1 MLGLNSA
8 NKSPQIPDDFV
19 LLRSE
24 LISVRKI
31 NRLLSRC
38 NQDTHQP
45 RKLELALK
53 NSDFYLTLLQ
63 KTSENLV
70 GFVRVTSDKGLN
82 ANLWDLVAEPGDQQ
96 ETYMSIMVFKAIEII
111 RRELPGCSIS
121 VAAPSISLNPLLK
134 ISNHS
139 PYESLDAKGLF
150 IISFITKLSGKV
162 EGGMKIFA

>member
-8 NKSPQIPDDFV
+8 NKCPQIPEGFI

-24 LISVRKI
+24 VVPVRKI
-31 NRLLSRC
+31 NRLLSKC

-53 NSDFYLTLLQ
+53 SSEFYLTLLQ

-96 ETYMSIMVFKAIEII
+96 EKYIAIVVFNAIEII

-121 VAAPSISLNPLLK
+121 VAAPLISLKALKANGFLLDPNGIK
-134 ISNHS
+134 TM
-139 PYESLDAKGLF
+139 GF
-150 IISFITKLSGKV
+150 RF
-162 EGGMKIFA
+162 

>member
-1 MLGLNSA
+1 MLGLNSG
-8 NKSPQIPDDFV
+8 NKCRQIPDGFV

-24 LISVRKI
+24 LVSARKI

-53 NSDFYLTLLQ
+53 SSEFYLTLLQ

-96 ETYMSIMVFKAIEII
+96 EKYMSIVVFKSIEII

-121 VAAPSISLNPLLK
+121 VAAPLISLNPLKANRFL
-134 ISNHS
+134 
-139 PYESLDAKGLF
+139 LDTNGIKTMGYRL
-150 IISFITKLSGKV
+150 
-162 EGGMKIFA
+162 

>member
-1 MLGLNSA
+1 MLGINSF
-8 NKSPQIPDDFV
+8 NTCPQIPAGFV
-19 LLRSE
+19 LLRNE
-24 LISVRKI
+24 MVAVRKI

-63 KTSENLV
+63 KASEDLV

-82 ANLWDLVAEPGDQQ
+82 ANLWDLVAEPGNEQKK
-96 ETYMSIMVFKAIEII
+96 YISIIVFKASEII

-121 VAAPSISLNPLLK
+121 VAAPLISVQALKANGFLLDPNGIK
-134 ISNHS
+134 TM
-139 PYESLDAKGLF
+139 GF
-150 IISFITKLSGKV
+150 KL
-162 EGGMKIFA
+162 

>member
-1 MLGLNSA
+1 MLGLNSS
-8 NKSPQIPDDFV
+8 NSCPQIPNGFV

-24 LISVRKI
+24 NVSVRQI

-53 NSDFYLTLLQ
+53 SSDFYLTLLH
-63 KTSENLV
+63 KNSENLV
-70 GFVRVTSDKGLN
+70 GFVRVSSDKGLN

-96 ETYMSIMVFKAIEII
+96 EKYISIIVFKAIEII

-121 VAAPSISLNPLLK
+121 VAAPLISLNALKANGFLLDPNGIK
-134 ISNHS
+134 TMGFR
-139 PYESLDAKGLF
+139 L
-150 IISFITKLSGKV
+150 
-162 EGGMKIFA
+162 

>member
-8 NKSPQIPDDFV
+8 NKCPQIPEGFV

-24 LISVRKI
+24 IVAVRKI
-31 NRLLSRC
+31 NRLPRC

-53 NSDFYLTLLQ
+53 NSDFYLILLQ
-63 KTSENLV
+63 ETSEDLV

-96 ETYMSIMVFKAIEII
+96 ETYISIIIFKAIEII

-121 VAAPSISLNPLLK
+121 VAAPLISLKALKANGFLLDPNGIK
-134 ISNHS
+134 TMGFR
-139 PYESLDAKGLF
+139 L
-150 IISFITKLSGKV
+150 
-162 EGGMKIFA
+162 

>member
-8 NKSPQIPDDFV
+8 NKCPQIPEGFI

-24 LISVRKI
+24 VVPVRKI
-31 NRLLSRC
+31 NRLLSKC

-53 NSDFYLTLLQ
+53 SSEFYLTLLQ

-96 ETYMSIMVFKAIEII
+96 EKYIAIVVFYAIEII

-121 VAAPSISLNPLLK
+121 VAAPLISLKALKANGFLLDPNGIK
-134 ISNHS
+134 TMGFR
-139 PYESLDAKGLF
+139 L
-150 IISFITKLSGKV
+150 
-162 EGGMKIFA
+162 

>member
-8 NKSPQIPDDFV
+8 NKCPQIPEGFV
-19 LLRSE
+19 LQRSDQ
-24 LISVRKI
+24 ISVRKI
-31 NRLLSRC
+31 NRLLSKC

-63 KTSENLV
+63 KTSDNLV

-82 ANLWDLVAEPGDQQ
+82 ANLWDLVAEPGEQQ
-96 ETYMSIMVFKAIEII
+96 EKYMSIIVFKAIEII

-121 VAAPSISLNPLLK
+121 VAAPLSSLNPLKANGFL
-134 ISNHS
+134 
-139 PYESLDAKGLF
+139 LDPNGIKTMGVKF
-150 IISFITKLSGKV
+150 
-162 EGGMKIFA
+162 

>member
-8 NKSPQIPDDFV
+8 NKCPEIPGGFV
-19 LLRSE
+19 LLRSDP
-24 LISVRKI
+24 IPVRKI

-63 KTSENLV
+63 KTSEKLV

-96 ETYMSIMVFKAIEII
+96 EKYISIVIFKAIEII
-111 RRELPGCSIS
+111 RKELPGCSIS
-121 VAAPSISLNPLLK
+121 VAAPLISLKPLKANGFL
-134 ISNHS
+134 
-139 PYESLDAKGLF
+139 LDPNGIKTMGIRL
-150 IISFITKLSGKV
+150 
-162 EGGMKIFA
+162 

>member
-8 NKSPQIPDDFV
+8 NKCPHIPEGFV

-24 LISVRKI
+24 IVSIRKI
-31 NRLLSRC
+31 NRLLSKC

-45 RKLELALK
+45 SKLELALK
-53 NSDFYLTLLQ
+53 SSDFYLTLLE
-63 KTSENLV
+63 KTSDNLV

-96 ETYMSIMVFKAIEII
+96 QKYMSIIVFKAIEII

-121 VAAPSISLNPLLK
+121 VAAPLISLKALQDNGFLLNPNGIK
-134 ISNHS
+134 TM
-139 PYESLDAKGLF
+139 GV
-150 IISFITKLSGKV
+150 KL
-162 EGGMKIFA
+162 

>member
-8 NKSPQIPDDFV
+8 NQCPQLPEGFV

-24 LISVRKI
+24 LVSVRKI
-31 NRLLSRC
+31 NRLLSKC

-53 NSDFYLTLLQ
+53 SSDFYLTLLQ
-63 KTSENLV
+63 RTSENLV

-82 ANLWDLVAEPGDQQ
+82 ANLWDLVAEPGNQQ
-96 ETYMSIMVFKAIEII
+96 EKYMSIVVFKAVEII

-121 VAAPSISLNPLLK
+121 VAAPLISLNSLKANGFLLDPNGIK
-134 ISNHS
+134 TMGVR
-139 PYESLDAKGLF
+139 L
-150 IISFITKLSGKV
+150 
-162 EGGMKIFA
+162 

>member
-1 MLGLNSA
+1 MLRLKSP
-8 NKSPQIPDDFV
+8 NKCPQIPEGFV

-24 LISVRKI
+24 IVSLRKI

-38 NQDTHQP
+38 KQDTHQP

-53 NSDFYLTLLQ
+53 RSDFYLILLE
-63 KTSENLV
+63 KTSDNLV

-96 ETYMSIMVFKAIEII
+96 ENYISILVFKALEII

-121 VAAPSISLNPLLK
+121 VAAPLISLQALKTNGFLLDPNGIK
-134 ISNHS
+134 TMGFR
-139 PYESLDAKGLF
+139 L
-150 IISFITKLSGKV
+150 
-162 EGGMKIFA
+162 

>member
-8 NKSPQIPDDFV
+8 NKCPQIPEGFI
-19 LLRSE
+19 LRRSE
-24 LISVRKI
+24 VVPVGKI

-45 RKLELALK
+45 KKLELALK
-53 NSDFYLTLLQ
+53 SSEFYLTLLH
-63 KTSENLV
+63 KTSDNLV

-96 ETYMSIMVFKAIEII
+96 EKYIAIVVFNAIEII

-121 VAAPSISLNPLLK
+121 VAAPLISLKALKANGFLLDPNGIK
-134 ISNHS
+134 TMG
-139 PYESLDAKGLF
+139 YRL
-150 IISFITKLSGKV
+150 
-162 EGGMKIFA
+162 

>member
-1 MLGLNSA
+1 MLGLNA
-8 NKSPQIPDDFV
+8 TNKSPQIPEGFV

-24 LISVRKI
+24 IVSVGKI
-31 NRLLSRC
+31 NRLLSKC

-45 RKLELALK
+45 RKLELALN

-96 ETYMSIMVFKAIEII
+96 EKYMSIIVFKAIEII

-121 VAAPSISLNPLLK
+121 VAAPLISLNPLKANGFL
-134 ISNHS
+134 
-139 PYESLDAKGLF
+139 LDPNGIKTMGLR
-150 IISFITKLSGKV
+150 I
-162 EGGMKIFA
+162 

>member
-1 MLGLNSA
+1 MLGLNSV
-8 NKSPQIPDDFV
+8 NKCPQIPEGF
-19 LLRSE
+19 LLRRSE
-24 LISVRKI
+24 IISVRKI

-53 NSDFYLTLLQ
+53 NSDFYLTLIQ
-63 KTSENLV
+63 KTPEILL

-96 ETYMSIMVFKAIEII
+96 EKYMSIVVFKAIEII

-121 VAAPSISLNPLLK
+121 VSAPLISLDSLKSNGFLLDPNGIK
-134 ISNHS
+134 TMGFR
-139 PYESLDAKGLF
+139 L
-150 IISFITKLSGKV
+150 
-162 EGGMKIFA
+162 

>member
-1 MLGLNSA
+1 MLGLNST
-8 NKSPQIPDDFV
+8 NKCPQIPKGFV

-53 NSDFYLTLLQ
+53 NSDFYLTLLK

-82 ANLWDLVAEPGDQQ
+82 ASLRDL
-96 ETYMSIMVFKAIEII
+96 SIKKVDNEKLLIGHLINSAINII
-111 RRELPGCSIS
+111 RRELPGCNISIVCS
-121 VAAPSISLNPLLK
+121 SITLEVLK
-134 ISNHS
+134 DFDFKINH
-139 PYESLDAKGLF
+139 DGRKF
-150 IISFITKLSGKV
+150 
-162 EGGMKIFA
+162 MKIKLNSQN

>member
-1 MLGLNSA
+1 MLGLNST
-8 NKSPQIPDDFV
+8 NKCPKIPEGFV

-24 LISVRKI
+24 LVSIRKI

-53 NSDFYLTLLQ
+53 KSDFYLTLLQ
-63 KTSENLV
+63 KTSDKLV

-82 ANLWDLVAEPGDQQ
+82 ANLWDLVAEPGDEQ
-96 ETYMSIMVFKAIEII
+96 ETYMSIIVFQAIEII

-121 VAAPSISLNPLLK
+121 VAAPLISLKPLKANGFL
-134 ISNHS
+134 
-139 PYESLDAKGLF
+139 LDPNGIKTMGFRL
-150 IISFITKLSGKV
+150 
-162 EGGMKIFA
+162 

>member
-8 NKSPQIPDDFV
+8 NKCPQIPEDYI

-24 LISVRKI
+24 VISVRKI

-53 NSDFYLTLLQ
+53 SSDFYLTLLH
-63 KTSENLV
+63 KSSDDLV

-82 ANLWDLVAEPGDQQ
+82 VNLWDLVAEPGDQQ
-96 ETYMSIMVFKAIEII
+96 QKYISIIVFKAVEII
-111 RRELPGCSIS
+111 RRELAGCSIS
-121 VAAPSISLNPLLK
+121 VAAPLISLQVLKANGFLLDPNGIK
-134 ISNHS
+134 TMGFR
-139 PYESLDAKGLF
+139 L
-150 IISFITKLSGKV
+150 
-162 EGGMKIFA
+162 

>member
-1 MLGLNSA
+1 MPEG
-8 NKSPQIPDDFV
+8 FV

-24 LISVRKI
+24 LVSVRKI

-53 NSDFYLTLLQ
+53 KSDFYLTLLE
-63 KTSENLV
+63 KTSDDLV

-121 VAAPSISLNPLLK
+121 VAAPLISINPLKANGFL
-134 ISNHS
+134 
-139 PYESLDAKGLF
+139 LDPNGIKTMGFRL
-150 IISFITKLSGKV
+150 
-162 EGGMKIFA
+162 

>member
-8 NKSPQIPDDFV
+8 NKCPQIPEGFI

-24 LISVRKI
+24 VVPVRKI
-31 NRLLSRC
+31 NRLLSKC

-53 NSDFYLTLLQ
+53 SSDFYLTLLQ
-63 KTSENLV
+63 KNSDNLL

-96 ETYMSIMVFKAIEII
+96 EKYISIVVFKAIEII

-121 VAAPSISLNPLLK
+121 VAAPLISLEALKANGFLLDPNGIK
-134 ISNHS
+134 TMGFR
-139 PYESLDAKGLF
+139 L
-150 IISFITKLSGKV
+150 
-162 EGGMKIFA
+162 

>member
-1 MLGLNSA
+1 MLGLNLA
-8 NKSPQIPDDFV
+8 NKCPEIPEGFV

-31 NRLLSRC
+31 NMLLSRC
-38 NQDTHQP
+38 KQDTHQP

-63 KTSENLV
+63 KTTNNLV

-82 ANLWDLVAEPGDQQ
+82 ANLWDLVAEPGNQQ
-96 ETYMSIMVFKAIEII
+96 EKYMSIVVFKAVEII

-121 VAAPSISLNPLLK
+121 VAAPLISLKPLEANGFL
-134 ISNHS
+134 
-139 PYESLDAKGLF
+139 LDPNGIKTMGFRL
-150 IISFITKLSGKV
+150 
-162 EGGMKIFA
+162 

>member
-8 NKSPQIPDDFV
+8 NKCPQIPEGFV

-24 LISVRKI
+24 VISVRKI
-31 NRLLSRC
+31 NRLLLKC
-38 NQDTHQP
+38 KQETHQP
-45 RKLELALK
+45 RKLELALR

-96 ETYMSIMVFKAIEII
+96 EKYISIVVFKAIEII

-121 VAAPSISLNPLLK
+121 VAAPLISLNSLKANGFLLDPNGIK
-134 ISNHS
+134 TMGFR
-139 PYESLDAKGLF
+139 L
-150 IISFITKLSGKV
+150 
-162 EGGMKIFA
+162 

>member
-1 MLGLNSA
+1 MLGINPG
-8 NKSPQIPDDFV
+8 NKFPQIPEDFA

-24 LISVRKI
+24 FISVRKI

-53 NSDFYLTLLQ
+53 SSDFYLTLLQ
-63 KTSENLV
+63 KTTENLV

-96 ETYMSIMVFKAIEII
+96 EKYISIVVFKAIEII

-121 VAAPSISLNPLLK
+121 VAAPLISLEALKANGFLLDPNGIK
-134 ISNHS
+134 TMGFR
-139 PYESLDAKGLF
+139 L
-150 IISFITKLSGKV
+150 
-162 EGGMKIFA
+162 

>member
-1 MLGLNSA
+1 MLGLNSV
-8 NKSPQIPDDFV
+8 NKCPQIPEGFI

-24 LISVRKI
+24 IVSVRKI
-31 NRLLSRC
+31 NRLLSKC

-53 NSDFYLTLLQ
+53 SSDFYLTLLQ
-63 KTSENLV
+63 KTSDNLG

-96 ETYMSIMVFKAIEII
+96 EKFISIIVFKAIEII

-121 VAAPSISLNPLLK
+121 VAAPSIAIQALKANGFLLDPNGIK
-134 ISNHS
+134 TMGFR
-139 PYESLDAKGLF
+139 L
-150 IISFITKLSGKV
+150 
-162 EGGMKIFA
+162 